1 MSLLSTLGEKILV
14 LDGSMGAL
22 LQGRGLPAGYAPD
35 LWNLENPDAIE
46 GVHREY
52 AEAGADIVLSNTF
65 GASRIRLAEYDAVG
79 KLRDINLRGVEIAR
93 RGAPGRFVA
102 GDVGPIG
109 GIVAPAGDI
118 PFDEAVTIFREQ
130 IAVLV
135 EAGVDL
141 IAVETMFDL
150 MEMKAAVIAANDVR
164 GSIPIMASMTFTG
177 DGLTDTGTDP
187 VTAAV
192 TLDALNVDILAANC
206 STGPEAMV
214 DVIARLSA
222 TTPRFVAAQP
232 NAGLPK
238 NIGGETV
245 FEMPMETL
253 AGFAG
258 SFVDAGV
265 NILGGCCGSTPVYT
279 KQIARYLSDQTPKPR
294 TEKRSFAFTSRMETV
309 FMGEG
314 HPFVKIGEKINPT
327 GRKAFGASLKEG
339 RLDLA
344 LADARKQFEMGAT
357 ALDVNVGVPLVDE
370 AALMEKAVT
379 AIQNVVPVP
388 LVIDSSYTSAL
399 ESGLKVYP
407 GRALVNSI
415 NGEDEKLEE
424 VGPLVARHGASV
436 IALLSEDDI
445 PETAVGRL
453 KVAEKIIRRME
464 AIGVPRDRIVFDV
477 LALVVSA
484 MQEGARQTLETIRL
498 VRQETGCPTV
508 AGVSNVS
515 FGLPERK
522 IINNGFLAM
531 AMGAGL
537 DGAIVNPYDDE
548 MTKTVAA
555 ASLFAGRDAGCRV
568 YIDMMTAAAREAE
581 AAAAGESKG
590 PQTITEKI
598 GSAIVEGDKD
608 SIEGLTNQA
617 LAEGNDAMELFVGTM
632 TPAIRKLGDL
642 FAQRKKFIPHLV
654 AAADTMKRGVAVLDP
669 VLKASQAMSTSKGTV
684 IFATVKGDIHDIGK
698 NVCVVMLANFGYTV
712 HDLGRNVP
720 VEDILAAAKEHDAD
734 IIALSALMTTTMM
747 QMKTVIEAV
756 KAAGLRCKVMLG
768 GAVVTQSFAD
778 EIGADAYGRDVGSV
792 VPVTEQLMEA
802 VRA

>member
-1 MSLLSTLGEKILV
+1 MSLLSTLDKKILV

-46 GVHREY
+46 SVHKEY
-52 AEAGADIVLSNTF
+52 ADAGADIVLSNTF
-65 GASRIRLAEYDAVG
+65 GASRIRLSEYDAVD
-79 KLRDINLRGVEIAR
+79 KLREINLRGVEIAR
-93 RGAPGRFVA
+93 KGAPGRFVA

-109 GIVAPAGDI
+109 GIVAPAGEI
-118 PFDEAVTIFREQ
+118 PFEEAIAIFREQ

-150 MEMKAAVIAANDVR
+150 MEMKAAIIAANDVR
-164 GSIPIMASMTFTG
+164 GSTPVMASMTFTG

-192 TLDALNVDILAANC
+192 TLDALNVDILATNC

-214 DVIARLSA
+214 DVVARLSA

-238 NIGGETV
+238 NVKGETI

-253 AGFAG
+253 ASFAQ

-265 NILGGCCGSTPVYT
+265 NILGGCCGSNPDYIRQISGYLADKAPRPRET
-279 KQIARYLSDQTPKPR
+279 KRHV
-294 TEKRSFAFTSRMETV
+294 AFTSRMETI
-309 FMGEG
+309 FLGDG

-327 GRKAFGASLKEG
+327 GRKKFAESLKEG
-339 RLDLA
+339 RLDMA

-399 ESGLKVYP
+399 EAGLSVYP

-436 IALLSEDDI
+436 IALLSEDEI
-445 PETAVGRL
+445 PETAAGRL
-453 KVAEKIIRRME
+453 KVAEKIIRHME
-464 AIGVPRDRIVFDV
+464 GIGVPRDRIVFDV

-484 MQEGARQTLETIRL
+484 MQEGAKETLETIRL
-498 VRQETGCPTV
+498 VKAETGCPTV

-537 DGAIVNPYDDE
+537 DGAIVNPYDE
-548 MTKTVAA
+548 AMTKTVAA

-568 YIDMMTAAAREAE
+568 YIDMMTAEAEKAE
-581 AAAAGESKG
+581 AASRGESEG
-590 PQTITEKI
+590 PKTTTEQI
-598 GSAIVEGDKD
+598 GAAIVEGDKD
-608 SIEGLTNQA
+608 SIEGLTKTA
-617 LAEGNDAMELFVGTM
+617 LDEGNDAMELFVGTM

-654 AAADTMKRGVAVLDP
+654 AAADTMKRGVAILDP
-669 VLKASQAMSTSKGTV
+669 VLKANQSASTSKGRV

-720 VEDILAAAKEHDAD
+720 AEEIIAAAKEHDAD

-747 QMKTVIEAV
+747 QMKTVIEMV
-756 KAAGLRCKVMLG
+756 KEEGLRCKVMLG
-768 GAVVTQSFAD
+768 GAVVTQGFAD

-792 VPVTEQLMEA
+792 VPVTEELMEA